1 MMSKEDII
9 RKLTS
14 RKLWMAV
21 VALVTG
27 LLAAFK
33 VDAGTIETVSGI
45 IMSAAAVVAY
55 IVAEGMVDAGHAQ
68 PTVIVQQ
75 IEDTEKTEE

>member
-1 MMSKEDII
+1 MSKEDLI

-14 RKLWMAV
+14 RKFWLAV

-27 LLAAFK
+27 LLEAFK
-33 VDAGTIETVSGI
+33 VDASTIETVSGI

-55 IVAEGMVDAGHAQ
+55 IVAEGMVDAGNAY

-75 IEDTEKTEE
+75 IEDQEKTEE

>member
-1 MMSKEDII
+1 MSREDLI

-14 RKLWMAV
+14 RKFWLAV

-27 LLAAFK
+27 LLAAFN
-33 VDAGTIETVSGI
+33 VDAGTIEQVSGI

-55 IVAEGMVDAGHAQ
+55 IVAEGLVDAGHAQ
-68 PTVIVQQ
+68 QTVIVQQ
-75 IEDTEKTEE
+75 IEDTEKTGE

>member
-1 MMSKEDII
+1 MSKEDII

-14 RKLWMAV
+14 RKFWLAV

-33 VDAGTIETVSGI
+33 VDASTIETVSGI

-55 IVAEGMVDAGHAQ
+55 IVAEGMVDAGNAY

-75 IEDTEKTEE
+75 IEDQEKTEE

>member
-1 MMSKEDII
+1 MNREDLV

-14 RKLWMAV
+14 RKFWLAV

-27 LLAAFK
+27 LLAAFN
-33 VDAGTIETVSGI
+33 VDAGTIEQVSGI

-55 IVAEGMVDAGHAQ
+55 IVAEGLVDAGHAQ
-68 PTVIVQQ
+68 QTVIVQQ

>member
-1 MMSKEDII
+1 MSKEDLI

-14 RKLWMAV
+14 RKFWLAV

-33 VDAGTIETVSGI
+33 VDASTIETVSGI

-55 IVAEGMVDAGHAQ
+55 IVAEGMVDAGNAS

-75 IEDTEKTEE
+75 IEDQEETEE

>member
-1 MMSKEDII
+1 MSKEDII

-14 RKLWMAV
+14 RKFWLAV

-33 VDAGTIETVSGI
+33 VDASTIETVSGI

-55 IVAEGMVDAGHAQ
+55 IVAEGMVDAGNAS

-75 IEDTEKTEE
+75 IEDQKKTEE